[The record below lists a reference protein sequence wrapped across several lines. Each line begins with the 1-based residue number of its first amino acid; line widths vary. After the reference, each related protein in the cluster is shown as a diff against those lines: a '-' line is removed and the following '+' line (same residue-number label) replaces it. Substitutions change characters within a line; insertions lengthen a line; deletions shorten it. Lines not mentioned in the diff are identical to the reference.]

1 MGKRVK
7 IREQDKEK
15 NRIMKE
21 RKNSINQIKTRMK
34 VR

>member
-21 RKNSINQIKTRMK
+21 RKNGINQIKTRMK